1 MQDPIRRALL
11 LPAAAIVVAVAASA
25 RPAFADL
32 AVGDPAPDFTLKD
45 QDGNDVKLSSFAG
58 KKAVVLAFFPKA
70 FTPGCTKE
78 MTCMASEFRKIDERG
93 AVILGISVDP
103 VARQKEFA
111 TTLGAKFPMLSDESR
126 TVTKAYG
133 ALVQSAEGGY
143 SARSTFVIGKDGK
156 IAWMEREFAVPKTL
170 EGTALLA
177 ALDKIANPG
186 GDPAA
191 ALEKLASPEKEARTL
206 AVRFAQA
213 WLREDLPGLQSMF
226 HMDYG
231 WRATEASSQWKTR
244 READVARIRKT
255 FDQFDLRTLAFTALF
270 DPKAGRLLAKGDV
283 SKPGGSGGLSDAAL
297 KVAANLADGDLFLVI
312 PTKNPKLPD
321 AKGVET
327 EVFGKELALVLR
339 NDGAGW
345 KVLEVV
351 R

>member
-126 TVTKAYG
+126 AVTKAYG
-133 ALVQSAEGGY
+133 ALVQSADGGY

-156 IAWMEREFAVPKTL
+156 I
-170 EGTALLA
+170 
-177 ALDKIANPG
+177 
-186 GDPAA
+186 
-191 ALEKLASPEKEARTL
+191 EKVYEK
-206 AVRFAQA
+206 VK
-213 WLREDLPGLQSMF
+213 P
-226 HMDYG
+226 
-231 WRATEASSQWKTR
+231 
-244 READVARIRKT
+244 DVHT
-255 FDQFDLRTLAFTALF
+255 D
-270 DPKAGRLLAKGDV
+270 
-283 SKPGGSGGLSDAAL
+283 
-297 KVAANLADGDLFLVI
+297 
-312 PTKNPKLPD
+312 
-321 AKGVET
+321 E
-327 EVFGKELALVLR
+327 
-339 NDGAGW
+339 
-345 KVLEVV
+345 VLEFLSQS
-351 R
+351 